1 MFGGLSKCPP
11 GIPRAGR
18 ARCARGVVRG
28 QRKTGWGAGTPGMNG
43 GVRRAE
49 IVHAGRPRAGR
60 ARCAK
65 KGWGVSERAAE
76 VWRCNIMFVIGA
88 TAPITPH
95 YVPISHGDKARLLK
109 LKMRGR
115 GRESVGLFRKEAG
128 RSRAAVVHMSMER
141 PAAVWRCILARH
153 RATGRGAWIRKGSRS
168 RVRRL
173 LYLDSMG
180 RGRESVGSRF
190 AGQKRAGGRGTAG
203 GRAHMVGGSW
213 RVGDALKHHGWP
225 VEGPPTTTDPPT
237 MCARPINQ
245 PVQASLPGWVSSHT
259 VKAIDD
265 SLLTTL

>member
-18 ARCARGVVRG
+18 ARCAR
-28 QRKTGWGAGTPGMNG
+28 
-43 GVRRAE
+43 
-49 IVHAGRPRAGR
+49 
-60 ARCAK
+60 

-95 YVPISHGDKARLLK
+95 YVLISHGDKARLLK

-173 LYLDSMG
+173 PLC
-180 RGRESVGSRF
+180 
-190 AGQKRAGGRGTAG
+190 GTKKG
-203 GRAHMVGGSW
+203 GRAGYRWRPGAHGW
-213 RVGDALKHHGWP
+213 RVMEGGRCSQTSWLARRGPAHYDRPAYHVRPADKSVCPGIP
-225 VEGPPTTTDPPT
+225 TGMGVEPYGE
-237 MCARPINQ
+237 
-245 PVQASLPGWVSSHT
+245 GHT
-259 VKAIDD
+259 
-265 SLLTTL
+265 